1 MEKHE
6 FDVVLFKG
14 PHGGAGIEIPL
25 NVLEEFGTRA
35 QIKVAGTIDGCPY
48 RGSIAQMGGMHAMIV
63 KKEMREAIHKDAGDT
78 VHVIMERDTLPR
90 IVQIPEDFQQ
100 VLDDYPDIKE
110 YFEKL
115 SYTHQKEYIDWIES
129 AKKKETRD
137 KRMLITIQN
146 LNESLR

>member
-14 PHGGAGIEIPL
+14 PHGGAGIIIPF
-25 NVLEEFGTRA
+25 NVLEVYGTRA
-35 QIKVAGTIDGCPY
+35 QVKVTGTIDNYPY
-48 RGSIAQMGGMHAMIV
+48 RGSIAPMGGMHAMVI
-63 KKEMREAIHKDAGDT
+63 KKEIREAINKDAGDS
-78 VHVIMERDTLPR
+78 VHVIMEKDTQPR
-90 IVQIPEDFQQ
+90 IVEIPEDFQQ
-100 VLDDYPDIKE
+100 VLDDYADIKE

-115 SYTHQKEYIDWIES
+115 SYTHQKEYIDWIQG

-137 KRMLITIQN
+137 RRMLITIQK